1 MGLKHPKVLVSTA
14 TFNEAANITEWYSR
28 VRAVLPYAKLLVV
41 DGSSPDRTADM
52 VRSIQ
57 EDNSDVHLIVRP
69 AKSGLGSAHRAAMLY
84 ALENEYEV
92 LVTMDADLSHQPEQI
107 PPFLE
112 ATSDHDF
119 VIGTRSN
126 GGGCDYT
133 GVRKFLSLAGNQ
145 AARLMIPTGLT
156 EYTTSMRAFTPE
168 ALQVLFTHGIR
179 DDGYAFFME
188 TVEILYR
195 SGCSVSA
202 RERIRGARLPEW
214 RFASAFPTR
223 MKSVVRPVGVRRG
236 AHVPILEGLWI
247 GHPR

>member
-1 MGLKHPKVLVSTA
+1 MAPDHRTVLVSTA
-14 TFNEAANITEWYSR
+14 TFNEAANIPEWYSR
-28 VRAVLPYAKLLVV
+28 VRAVLPSADLLVV
-41 DGSSPDRTADM
+41 DDSSPDGTADV
-52 VRSIQ
+52 VRSFQ
-57 EDNSDVHLIVRP
+57 QDDPLVHLIVRP

-112 ATSDHDF
+112 AIGGHDF

-126 GGGCDYT
+126 GGACDYT
-133 GVRKFLSLAGNQ
+133 GMRKFLSLAGNH

-168 ALQVLFTHGIR
+168 ALQILFTHGIR

-195 SGCSVSA
+195 SGCSMT
-202 RERIRGARLPEW
+202 E
-214 RFASAFPTR
+214 
-223 MKSVVRPVGVRRG
+223 
-236 AHVPILEGLWI
+236 VPIHFMDRTHGQSKIPKHQIWLSASTLMRLSASRLWKSS
-247 GHPR
+247 